1 MPSSSTRSC
10 RLVSRCFCGSKAGGR
25 VRVVA
30 RGGGGGGRGEA
41 RQSLHHNPPHRT
53 PFPFRRLVSGKTQR
67 PQTKMRPRPVK
78 MVQRICKSMVQMSW
92 ETIMAVAAA
101 AAADLP
107 AQRNNTPEA
116 QQTQLLWRTGKAKH
130 TISQSPFRRFST
142 VGKETHSSYNQP
154 HRNSDC

>member
-1 MPSSSTRSC
+1 MPSCSTRSC

-30 RGGGGGGRGEA
+30 RGGGGGRGEA

-53 PFPFRRLVSGKTQR
+53 PFPFRRLVSAKTQR

-92 ETIMAVAAA
+92 GTIMAIAAA

-130 TISQSPFRRFST
+130 TISHRAPFDDS
-142 VGKETHSSYNQP
+142 QQ
-154 HRNSDC
+154 